1 MDLYAVRQK
10 LNMGIP
16 LSSINLR
23 ATDYSRVSTDH
34 EEQKSSLKNQ
44 IEHFDEMIKNNENWI
59 YVQGYVDDGISG
71 TTDYTYCQSSTD
83 D

>member
-44 IEHFDEMIKNNENWI
+44 IEHFDEMIKERWSIELFMIDNI
-59 YVQGYVDDGISG
+59 FKKK
-71 TTDYTYCQSSTD
+71 
-83 D
+83 